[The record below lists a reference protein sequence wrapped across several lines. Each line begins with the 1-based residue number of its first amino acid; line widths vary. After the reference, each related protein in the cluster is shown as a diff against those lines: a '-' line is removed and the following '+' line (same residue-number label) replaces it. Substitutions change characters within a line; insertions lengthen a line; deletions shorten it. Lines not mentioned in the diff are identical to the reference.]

1 MEWTQQQLDELNQ
14 ASKSAVPCYLRFR
27 SLAVWHCARG
37 QSRSATARY
46 LRTTRQSVGKWV
58 RDFRHQGLDGLRIRA
73 GRGRKPRISHDDVMD
88 YFVQS
93 PRNFGIKRTRWTLE
107 LLAEHVP
114 SLKGFTRGGVRYML
128 NKLKVSYKRGQP
140 HSHSP
145 DPDYD
150 EKKRG
155 LKR

>member
-27 SLAVWHCARG
+27 ALAVWHCAQG

-58 RDFRHQGLDGLRIRA
+58 RDFCHQGLDGLRISA
-73 GRGRKPRISHDDVMD
+73 GRGRKPRISHNDVMD
-88 YFVQS
+88 YLLQS
-93 PRNFGIKRTRWTLE
+93 PRNFGINRTRWTLE
-107 LLAEHVP
+107 LLAKHVP
-114 SLKGFTRGGVRYML
+114 SLKGFTRGGVSYIL
-128 NKLKVSYKRGQP
+128 NKLNVSYKRGQP

-155 LKR
+155 LRR